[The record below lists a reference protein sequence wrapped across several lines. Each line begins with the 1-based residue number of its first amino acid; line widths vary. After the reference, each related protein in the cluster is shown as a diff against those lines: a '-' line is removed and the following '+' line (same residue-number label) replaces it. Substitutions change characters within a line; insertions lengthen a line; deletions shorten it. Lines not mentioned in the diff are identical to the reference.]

1 MKLKLPERKK
11 NKASA
16 EDAGVVFDLTG
27 GAAGKAEKDTPSPTD
42 SFGLIDSEK
51 DAFEVSVRNAEP
63 IIRRL
68 GSEKECAAWIG
79 DLQLNLASAGIMMVL
94 MCLLF
99 MAADVPELVFFAFP
113 GFVVF
118 MLIAT
123 LDSFDDDKVR
133 RIRLIAAAVIA
144 AALIAALIVFRK
156 YIGSG
161 WALIMDRLYDTAE
174 TAQAYVYNRFH
185 VGTLGEE
192 HPHRC
197 MHAAA
202 VWGSCLLGLITAAP
216 PSRSRRTVAMAAACF
231 AMLAFAYYGIIP
243 SWACIA
249 VLAAAV
255 IFLMTRGSLI
265 SSLTVLLAAVLVFCA
280 VTLIDPGENY
290 GISRADENF
299 RDRFA
304 LISSYLDSSN
314 SSLDGLD
321 ELEQQ
326 MQDQQEQEA
335 SESGSEFIAEHRGLI
350 VLAVI
355 ALILAALGAAA
366 GIFIQRIR
374 KRQAEN
380 RAGLD
385 SSDPKSAIIAMFPYS
400 VKWLQPAGIEPM
412 GKSFSS
418 LIPVIRADVS
428 DQYADRYENMYFL
441 WEEAA
446 YSNHEMT
453 EEKRSEMDSF
463 LKDTM
468 EMIREKSNL
477 RMRIINTVKYAL

>member
-1 MKLKLPERKK
+1 
-11 NKASA
+11 
-16 EDAGVVFDLTG
+16 
-27 GAAGKAEKDTPSPTD
+27 
-42 SFGLIDSEK
+42 
-51 DAFEVSVRNAEP
+51 
-63 IIRRL
+63 
-68 GSEKECAAWIG
+68 
-79 DLQLNLASAGIMMVL
+79 
-94 MCLLF
+94 
-99 MAADVPELVFFAFP
+99 
-113 GFVVF
+113 
-118 MLIAT
+118 
-123 LDSFDDDKVR
+123 
-133 RIRLIAAAVIA
+133 
-144 AALIAALIVFRK
+144 
-156 YIGSG
+156 
-161 WALIMDRLYDTAE
+161 
-174 TAQAYVYNRFH
+174 
-185 VGTLGEE
+185 
-192 HPHRC
+192 
-197 MHAAA
+197 
-202 VWGSCLLGLITAAP
+202 
-216 PSRSRRTVAMAAACF
+216 
-231 AMLAFAYYGIIP
+231 
-243 SWACIA
+243 
-249 VLAAAV
+249 
-255 IFLMTRGSLI
+255 
-265 SSLTVLLAAVLVFCA
+265 
-280 VTLIDPGENY
+280 
-290 GISRADENF
+290 
-299 RDRFA
+299 
-304 LISSYLDSSN
+304 
-314 SSLDGLD
+314 
-321 ELEQQ
+321 

-335 SESGSEFIAEHRGLI
+335 SESGSEFMAEHRGLI

-385 SSDPKSAIIAMFPYS
+385 SSDPKAAIIAMFPYS